1 MLIQV
6 AGLID
11 DSRVNG
17 PGRRVVVWVQGCT
30 LGCLGCFNPGTHA
43 AGVSGVAVEALVAQ
57 VLAARAP
64 STVGVTFSGG
74 EPFQQAAGLA
84 AVAAGLRA
92 AWPEGNRMAFSG
104 YRLEELRGPEAPAG
118 AAALLAELDW
128 LVDGR
133 FDARLS
139 PRPPWRGSA
148 NQRIWSLGRP
158 LPPAELE
165 GAVELQVAPDGQVLL
180 SGFPDA
186 KLRRA
191 LARALE

>member
-1 MLIQV
+1 MLQV
-6 AGLID
+6 AGFVD

-30 LGCLGCFNPGTHA
+30 LGCPGCFNPGTHA
-43 AGVSGVAVEALVAQ
+43 GPGEPTAVDALVAR
-57 VLAARAP
+57 VLAARGP
-64 STVGVTFSGG
+64 ETTGVTFSGG
-74 EPFQQAAGLA
+74 EPFQQAEALA
-84 AVAAGLRA
+84 AVAARLRV
-92 AWPEGNRMAFSG
+92 AWPEGTRMAFSG
-104 YRLEELRGPEAPAG
+104 YRLEELRGVGGPPG

-133 FDARLS
+133 FDARRP
-139 PRPPWRGSA
+139 PRPPWRGSS
-148 NQRIWSLGRP
+148 NQRIWCLGRP
-158 LPPAELE
+158 LPEAELE
-165 GAVELQVAPDGQVLL
+165 GAVELQVGPDGQVLL